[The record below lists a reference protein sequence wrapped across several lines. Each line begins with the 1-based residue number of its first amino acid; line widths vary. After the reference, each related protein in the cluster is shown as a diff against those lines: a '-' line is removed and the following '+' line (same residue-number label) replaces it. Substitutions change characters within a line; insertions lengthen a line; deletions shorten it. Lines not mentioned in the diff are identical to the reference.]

1 MDPSGR
7 VQRSILGSLPL
18 LKIIFPLYCTVYLC
32 LSKVTSHPTSVD
44 TCIPNS
50 EAIDK
55 SGIMCPIRTKGR
67 PSMCMLHMC
76 VDTTCYPLAN
86 ITLSGCV
93 VWHLLITSAPSMT
106 KICVAPESATTAA
119 VLSQNIAPA
128 NCLFCIRADKACTL
142 YDSTAQVDTLDVV
155 TVMSSSSG
163 KNWVGYDKL
172 AVLT

>member
-1 MDPSGR
+1 MGMGVGMNRGSRRITSLTRWVVMSMDPSGR

-32 LSKVTSHPTSVD
+32 LSKVTSHPTSVN

-76 VDTTCYPLAN
+76 VDTTCRQSAN
-86 ITLSGCV
+86 VTLSGCNV
-93 VWHLLITSAPSMT
+93 QRLLITLVPSMT
-106 KICVAPESATTAA
+106 KIWFAPESAMVAA
-119 VLSQNIAPA
+119 VSSQNIAPA
-128 NCLFCIRADKACTL
+128 NSLFCRRADKARALCEP
-142 YDSTAQVDTLDVV
+142 TA
-155 TVMSSSSG
+155 
-163 KNWVGYDKL
+163 
-172 AVLT
+172 